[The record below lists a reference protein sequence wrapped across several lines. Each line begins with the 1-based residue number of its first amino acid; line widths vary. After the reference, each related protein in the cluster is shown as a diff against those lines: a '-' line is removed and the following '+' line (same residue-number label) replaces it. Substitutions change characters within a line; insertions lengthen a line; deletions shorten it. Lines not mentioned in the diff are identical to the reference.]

1 MNDACNEMIE
11 SHHGLEKTSTK
22 IKAVSKILP
31 FLINREDM
39 QAQQI
44 IIDFIAES
52 LTKIPLLD
60 NPA

>member
-1 MNDACNEMIE
+1 MQENAESATHIEIFISIMNDACNEMIE

-39 QAQQI
+39 QAQ
-44 IIDFIAES
+44 
-52 LTKIPLLD
+52 
-60 NPA
+60 